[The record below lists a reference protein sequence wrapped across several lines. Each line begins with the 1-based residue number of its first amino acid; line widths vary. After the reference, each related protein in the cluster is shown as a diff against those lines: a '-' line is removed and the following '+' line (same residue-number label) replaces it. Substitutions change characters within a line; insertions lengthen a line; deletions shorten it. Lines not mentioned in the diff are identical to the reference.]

1 MSKQQVN
8 LDLYKTGVVADLTF
22 SRWGAKTKLKAEDL
36 GLKDIP
42 EDLIHLGRK
51 RLVPK
56 DRMAKIASAI
66 SEARVFVSHNSF
78 SFPFGDVVFI
88 PYARLQKVVEKVHK
102 CEKDFWEGVEGFYS
116 EYGEIREKMMVEYE
130 KAFDKILKQKSG
142 MTADTITREKQ
153 RLLDRLAEKYPPLSE
168 LKKKFGFDF
177 VLFEIKTPDFESIS
191 SEEALDKVRITHEIE
206 ESYKRLVERKL
217 DQFLEGVVEKLKT
230 MVLDMVEKL
239 KYRIEKETISMASVK
254 SFRKFADAFR
264 SLDFVDTSIDQAI
277 SQLEEKL
284 DKVEKSDLNDEQFRD
299 KLNTDLDSIKKLTE
313 NIDFSK
319 VLGRFKRK
327 IRVEEVA

>member
-1 MSKQQVN
+1 MSKQVN

-22 SRWGAKTKLKAEDL
+22 SRWGAKTKLKEEDL

-42 EDLIHLGRK
+42 ENLIHLGGK
-51 RLVPK
+51 KLIPK
-56 DRMAKIASAI
+56 DKLAKIDSAI
-66 SEARVFVSHNSF
+66 SEARVFVAHNSF
-78 SFPFGDVVFI
+78 LFPFGDVVFI
-88 PYARLQKVVEKVHK
+88 PYARLPKVVEKVNK
-102 CEKDFWEGVEGFYS
+102 CEKDFWEGVEEFYG
-116 EYGEIREKMMVEYE
+116 EYGEIREKMMVEYD
-130 KAFDKILKQKSG
+130 KAFDKILRQRTG
-142 MTADTITREKQ
+142 MTADLISNEKQ
-153 RLLDRLAEKYPPLSE
+153 KLLDRLAEKYPPLSE
-168 LKKKFGFDF
+168 LKKKFGFEF

-191 SEEALDKVRITHEIE
+191 SEEALDKVRITREIE
-206 ESYKRLVERKL
+206 DSYKKLIEKKL
-217 DQFLEGVVEKLKT
+217 DQFLEGVVDKLKT

-264 SLDFVDTSIDQAI
+264 SLDFVDTNIDQAI

-284 DKVEKSDLNDEQFRD
+284 DKVEKSDLDDEQFRD
-299 KLNTDLDSIKKLTE
+299 KLNVDLDGIKKLTE

-327 IRVEEVA
+327 IRAEEVV